1 MGEGKTTGH
10 PGKHEPGKGSAP
22 HGDPKP
28 VAGGDWARRLSF
40 DLSTKTMGVLVLVG
54 VSFWL
59 LVRLWPVLLVLVV
72 ALLVSGT
79 LSPAV
84 RWLEQRRIKRG
95 LGIALVFGF
104 LFVIAPDF
112 LAPMFDRKV
121 AIAGIP
127 AGMILIGMGL
137 FSMFI
142 GFMLIRKIVD
152 IEV

>member
-40 DLSTKTMGVLVLVG
+40 DLSTKTMGALVLVG

-79 LSPAV
+79 LNPAV
-84 RWLEQRRIKRG
+84 RWLEERRLRRG
-95 LGIALVFGF
+95 LAIAIVFTVF
-104 LFVIAPDF
+104 FILALLFVALTIPTLVSQSVVLLDREPAQRVR
-112 LAPMFDRKV
+112 LADYLAR
-121 AIAGIP
+121 
-127 AGMILIGMGL
+127 
-137 FSMFI
+137 S
-142 GFMLIRKIVD
+142 
-152 IEV
+152 